1 MYGFNVPGCSRSR
14 ASRPPREGEL
24 RGFGVGVVG
33 LAVNVVLADQ
43 QGKRGT
49 KGFCVAS
56 PDYQTINCSL
66 TAAIHSSSNDNN
78 NDDEKLLH
86 NLKGNVYGDSIE
98 RGTCYFLFK
107 TLDNDFNSV
116 QH

>member
-24 RGFGVGVVG
+24 RGFGVGVV
-33 LAVNVVLADQ
+33 VVVLADQ
-43 QGKRGT
+43 QGKGGT

-78 NDDEKLLH
+78 NEDEKLL
-86 NLKGNVYGDSIE
+86 
-98 RGTCYFLFK
+98 
-107 TLDNDFNSV
+107 
-116 QH
+116 